1 MADHSGVACALAC
14 CGTGCI
20 TPVGSEAVDGPHTVA
35 FSIDLD

>member
-14 CGTGCI
+14 SGTGWI
-20 TPVGSEAVDGPHTVA
+20 TPVGRAAVGDPHAVA